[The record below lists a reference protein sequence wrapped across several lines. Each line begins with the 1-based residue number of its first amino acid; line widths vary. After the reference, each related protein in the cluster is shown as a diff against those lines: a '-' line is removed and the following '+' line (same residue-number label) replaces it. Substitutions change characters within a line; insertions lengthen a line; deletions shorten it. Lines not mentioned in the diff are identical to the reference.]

1 MIKNVISHTRKGL
14 EKLASGA
21 SSVVG
26 SNGALIC
33 ALLFIITW
41 AAAGPLMHF
50 SSNWQL
56 TINTGTSVI
65 TFLMVFLI
73 QKAQNKDALAIQ
85 IKLNELITSNKM
97 ASNMLVNVE
106 DLSEEEL
113 KVLNKYYSKV
123 AEKTR
128 NDPAQKSAHE
138 SKIEEVKAEK

>member
-1 MIKNVISHTRKGL
+1 MIKKLASHTNKGL
-14 EKLASGA
+14 EKLATAA
-21 SSVVG
+21 SSIAG
-26 SNGALIC
+26 SNGALIF
-33 ALLFIITW
+33 ALVFILGW
-41 AAAGPLMHF
+41 LAAGPIMHF
-50 SSNWQL
+50 SNEWQL
-56 TINTGTSVI
+56 IINSGTSVI

-85 IKLNELITSNKM
+85 IKLNELIASNKM

-138 SKIEEVKAEK
+138 SKIEGVKEEK